1 MKLELHLDWKR
12 TVKTIMTMR
21 GLSNS
26 DLAQAAGTTDA
37 TMRQVINKSVKGAV
51 MNKVSEYLGITNPET
66 RTHSV
71 PAGST
76 ASCPENQLGNNVR
89 ACEDV
94 RLQQGEV

>member
-37 TMRQVINKSVKGAV
+37 TMRQVLNKSVKGAV
-51 MNKVSEYLGITNPET
+51 MPYHLHMPSYFLETFTEYP
-66 RTHSV
+66 
-71 PAGST
+71 
-76 ASCPENQLGNNVR
+76 
-89 ACEDV
+89 
-94 RLQQGEV
+94 

>member
-51 MNKVSEYLGITNPET
+51 MTKSASILVSPMPKSIT
-66 RTHSV
+66 S
-71 PAGST
+71 
-76 ASCPENQLGNNVR
+76 
-89 ACEDV
+89 
-94 RLQQGEV
+94 

>member
-37 TMRQVINKSVKGAV
+37 TMRQVINKSV
-51 MNKVSEYLGITNPET
+51 T
-66 RTHSV
+66 RE
-71 PAGST
+71 P
-76 ASCPENQLGNNVR
+76 
-89 ACEDV
+89 
-94 RLQQGEV
+94 